1 MQIWKKL
8 QRKELR
14 GRASPFRTGKGGQ
27 VSKHTQIFSRINFKE
42 NFLFSSPLFFT
53 MGDFTHGLY
62 IGIGIAIGILLIM
75 GIIMVILYLLK
86 ANIDVTMQLGKV
98 NLSVAFST

>member
-1 MQIWKKL
+1 VSYEAPPLHGGEGVRYSNILSNQFHEKL
-8 QRKELR
+8 
-14 GRASPFRTGKGGQ
+14 F
-27 VSKHTQIFSRINFKE
+27 N
-42 NFLFSSPLFFT
+42 FSSLFYV